1 MANFSSIVFRFVL
14 LMRTRGV
21 ACIVR
26 TCARVM
32 RVLTCK
38 DRNIIGITAV
48 FSAFSWFL
56 VQMWGILAE
65 RDRELKERVL

>member
-1 MANFSSIVFRFVL
+1 
-14 LMRTRGV
+14 
-21 ACIVR
+21 
-26 TCARVM
+26 M

-65 RDRELKERVL
+65 RDRELKERILRSRELNILINN

>member
-1 MANFSSIVFRFVL
+1 
-14 LMRTRGV
+14 
-21 ACIVR
+21 
-26 TCARVM
+26 M

-48 FSAFSWFL
+48 FYAFSWFL

>member
-1 MANFSSIVFRFVL
+1 
-14 LMRTRGV
+14 MRTRGV
-21 ACIVR
+21 AYIVR

-65 RDRELKERVL
+65 RDRELKERILRSGVLNILINN